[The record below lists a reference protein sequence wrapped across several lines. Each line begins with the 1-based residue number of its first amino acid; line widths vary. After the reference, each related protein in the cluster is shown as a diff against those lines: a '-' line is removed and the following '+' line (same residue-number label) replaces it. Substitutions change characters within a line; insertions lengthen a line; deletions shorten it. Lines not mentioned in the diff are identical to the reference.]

1 MRTTAWLREAPRRT
15 PRRPERAQPDSPAP
29 DGPPTAMIDEP
40 RAPGQQTPSLRA
52 RALRF
57 LAMREHGRSELARK
71 LAAHAESPEQLQA
84 LLDELERA
92 GHLSEQRFVESMIR
106 RRGARYGSR
115 LVERELRERGVDGA
129 VSDPLLRELAAG
141 DAERAMSVWRKR
153 FGQPARNL
161 AERAR
166 QQRFLA
172 QRGFD
177 AQTIAGV
184 FRALRDTDTQRD

>member
-1 MRTTAWLREAPRRT
+1 M
-15 PRRPERAQPDSPAP
+15 DS
-29 DGPPTAMIDEP
+29 EP
-40 RAPGQQTPSLRA
+40 RGHGRQAPSLRA
-52 RALRF
+52 RALKL

-71 LAAHAESPEQLQA
+71 LAAHAGSPQELQA

-106 RRGARYGSR
+106 RRAARYGSR
-115 LVERELRERGVDGA
+115 FVERELRERGVADA

-141 DAERAMSVWRKR
+141 DAERAMSVWRRR
-153 FGQPARNL
+153 FGQPPRNL

-184 FRALRDTDTQRD
+184 FRALRDTDAQSD